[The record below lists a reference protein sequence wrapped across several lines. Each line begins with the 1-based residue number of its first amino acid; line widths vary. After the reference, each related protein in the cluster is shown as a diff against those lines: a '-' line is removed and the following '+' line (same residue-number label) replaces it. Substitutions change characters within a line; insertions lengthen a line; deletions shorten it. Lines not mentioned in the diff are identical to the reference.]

1 VSYANQVGVG
11 QGPITGGLFI
21 GAEAIAGVPGNSH
34 FWVSQDQRN
43 TARARLR
50 FQASKRVW
58 LATESSYGSGLPVE
72 LDTGDIDYVFLLA
85 QYGASILNE
94 VDLARSRVRPSYS
107 LGASSGID
115 LYAKESKRVSLQAQ
129 ASNLTNHLNVINFA
143 SLFSGTAI
151 AAPRSAGVRIAIA
164 Y

>member
-1 VSYANQVGVG
+1 
-11 QGPITGGLFI
+11 
-21 GAEAIAGVPGNSH
+21 VPDNSH

-58 LATESSYGSGLPVE
+58 LATENSYGSGLPVE
-72 LDTGDIDYVFLLA
+72 LDTGDTDYSFLLA
-85 QYGASILNE
+85 QYGPNILNE
-94 VDLARSRVRPSYS
+94 VDFARGRVRPSYS
-107 LGASSGID
+107 LDASAGIN
-115 LYAKESKRVSLQAQ
+115 LYTKESRTVSVEAQ

-151 AAPRSAGVRIAIA
+151 AAPRSASVRIAVA
-164 Y
+164 F